1 MPAEEYFN
9 LYKRCVDIQ
18 SIQFTLD
25 DFKKFQKSTNVRIFE
40 DKNCIA
46 ILGLTDIEI
55 EIYFIGVARNYRG
68 KGLGKKLLKSIIS
81 FSKNY
86 GAKIIILEVGV
97 KNVPAKN
104 IYLSLDFKECGIRKD
119 YYKNK
124 SGFRQHEVIMKL
136 NLDNSLILL
145 LLIILIMK
153 SVLN

>member
-55 EIYFIGVARNYRG
+55 EIYFIGVARSYRG

-86 GAKIIILEVGV
+86 GAKVIILEVGV
-97 KNVPAKN
+97 KNLPAKK
-104 IYLSLDFKECGIRKD
+104 IYLSLDFKDCGIRKD
-119 YYKNK
+119 YYKSK
-124 SGFRQHEVIMKL
+124 SGFRQDAVIMKL
-136 NLDNSLILL
+136 NLET
-145 LLIILIMK
+145 
-153 SVLN
+153 